1 MYQICC
7 MPPQDQ
13 VNSGYLC
20 WQFES
25 GNSPWWKIEHHRAM
39 PTLDI
44 HCLDVNGLHL
54 FPDDRDAELLSR
66 LSRLLVM
73 ETIFL
78 LGHSTRRIRDCTSS
92 CWVLMQV
99 PPLQQ
104 SRMNDTSATQFTAAS
119 APSVDT
125 SGALGAWISSRVS
138 EENQEKPCKSA
149 HLGRSQR
156 SIQVPSGDSST
167 HRQVCWKMAL
177 MRRGPMP

>member
-104 SRMNDTSATQFTAAS
+104 S
-119 APSVDT
+119 
-125 SGALGAWISSRVS
+125 AWT
-138 EENQEKPCKSA
+138 
-149 HLGRSQR
+149 
-156 SIQVPSGDSST
+156 T
-167 HRQVCWKMAL
+167 HRQPSSRQL
-177 MRRGPMP
+177 PLRRLTPREPWVPGFPVEFLKKTKKNHANQHT